1 MKLSSERILAI
12 GVCLYCL
19 TYAFEGAVRY
29 GLNLLGMDALIFV
42 RDAVLLVPLA
52 ALAAKQTL
60 QRSLHPAFI
69 IYLGIVLLH
78 GTVFYLNFGLLPP
91 ALLGAKVL
99 LAMLAGAVSS
109 STLMRPTP
117 GIVRLFLVLWLVT
130 FSGIAL
136 DKLGVVTM
144 PWVGMRTVIG
154 DVEVDIGRDWD
165 MEQDSSSYRAG
176 GLTRSSIHAANISPL
191 IALLLMFHLRL
202 WWQQLLVG
210 VMTLPL
216 VYWTTQK
223 GSIVAFA
230 VTWLIVTVFR
240 SRSTIPLRLTFLLFL
255 LACVLLPVILPGY
268 YMETASAGG
277 FSSASFN
284 MRVESMW
291 PQAWTWIDRKGV
303 FPFGVGLGGIGGG
316 QQLFAR
322 DYINAADNLFVFL
335 YAYFGVMALVYLG
348 MILWSYLRTSAID
361 KSNRQALSVL
371 LFIIIYGCVLSMMED
386 QMTSLFTGAA
396 IGWIAYGR
404 NRAVESWMTQAA
416 PKTKKLPRWRIGTV
430 KAARPP
436 PGSDVEQLPA
446 PETPSQSPDVSP
458 R

>member
-1 MKLSSERILAI
+1 MKLTSEKAVAI

-52 ALAAKQTL
+52 VLAAKQTL
-60 QRSLHPAFI
+60 QRSLHPAFVV
-69 IYLGIVLLH
+69 YLCIVLLH
-78 GTVFYLNFGLLPP
+78 GAVFYLNFGLLPP

-109 STLMRPTP
+109 ATLMRPTP
-117 GIVRLFLVLWLVT
+117 GIVRLFLVLWLAT

-154 DVEVDIGRDWD
+154 DVEVDVGRDWD
-165 MEQDSSSYRAG
+165 MEQDSASYRAG

-191 IALLLMFHLRL
+191 IALLLIFHLRL

-210 VMTLPL
+210 GLTLPL

-223 GSIVAFA
+223 GSIVAYA
-230 VTWLIVTVFR
+230 LTWLIVTVFR
-240 SRSTIPLRLTFLLFL
+240 SRSTIPLRVAFVLFL
-255 LACVLLPVILPGY
+255 LSCALLPVVLPGY
-268 YMETASAGG
+268 HMETTSAGG
-277 FSSASFN
+277 FSSMSFN
-284 MRVESMW
+284 MRVDSMW
-291 PQAWTWIDRKGV
+291 PRAWQWIDRHEM

-322 DYINAADNLFVFL
+322 NHMNAADNLFVFL

-348 MILWSYLRTSAID
+348 MVLWSYLRTSAID
-361 KSNRQALSVL
+361 MSNRQALSVL

-396 IGWIAYGR
+396 IGWIAYQR
-404 NRAVESWMTQAA
+404 HKWPEPVIEDDSRPA
-416 PKTKKLPRWRIGTV
+416 WRRLGLIG
-430 KAARPP
+430 KDK
-436 PGSDVEQLPA
+436 SK
-446 PETPSQSPDVSP
+446 
-458 R
+458 